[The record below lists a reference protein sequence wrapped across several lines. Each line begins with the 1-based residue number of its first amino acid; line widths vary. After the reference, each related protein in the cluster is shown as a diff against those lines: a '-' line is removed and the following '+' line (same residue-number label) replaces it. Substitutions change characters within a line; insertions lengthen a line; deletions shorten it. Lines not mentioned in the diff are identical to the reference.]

1 MIRLTKA
8 HKPGVL
14 GNQADA
20 WTREYLELLEAGDEV
35 PDSVRY
41 RYRHP
46 DVKEALRTE
55 TSDKCI
61 YCESKISHVF
71 PGETDH
77 LAPVSER
84 PDLYVRWENLGY
96 VCKECNRAKGAYY
109 SEAEPLINP
118 FTDEPD
124 EHVAFYGPLVL
135 HRPNDALGLRTIGR
149 LRLCRSS
156 LIERR
161 RESLENLQRMIDSW
175 AQLPEGPTR
184 ELLREQIMERARDAH
199 EYAATARAFLSHACG
214 W

>member
-55 TSDKCI
+55 ASYKCI

-118 FTDEPD
+118 FTDETGATRQAGD
-124 EHVAFYGPLVL
+124 SMTGTSMWSRLVA
-135 HRPNDALGLRTIGR
+135 LRASARTG
-149 LRLCRSS
+149 RSS
-156 LIERR
+156 LVWTTTTTGTRSRR
-161 RESLENLQRMIDSW
+161 VNSSCRPSFLRKNGCAMSMSTVSLKRVSSN
-175 AQLPEGPTR
+175 AQ
-184 ELLREQIMERARDAH
+184 
-199 EYAATARAFLSHACG
+199 TAGH
-214 W
+214 